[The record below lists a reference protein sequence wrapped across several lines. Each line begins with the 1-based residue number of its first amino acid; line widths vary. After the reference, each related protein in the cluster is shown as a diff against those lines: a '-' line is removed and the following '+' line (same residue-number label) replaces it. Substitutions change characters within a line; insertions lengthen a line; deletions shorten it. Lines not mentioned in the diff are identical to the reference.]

1 MIPNLKLKKTG
12 QQSSSKALFS
22 FFFAFFIPLFFS
34 ETVNQS
40 SLAWLLCVAKDDL
53 GLLIFLPYLR
63 NARITTEHNYVW
75 LPGFCFVLFCLF
87 CFLKELYFFGFRENR
102 GPLLPNL
109 YFIPMALN
117 LESWCY
123 HLNEDLLAL
132 PIILRS

>member
-1 MIPNLKLKKTG
+1 MGGNRVIPNLKLKKPG

-75 LPGFCFVLFCLF
+75 LPGFCFVLFVFKRNYISLD
-87 CFLKELYFFGFRENR
+87 LGK
-102 GPLLPNL
+102 
-109 YFIPMALN
+109 I
-117 LESWCY
+117 
-123 HLNEDLLAL
+123 EDHCSQ
-132 PIILRS
+132 ICILSLWP